1 MHALY
6 PCAPRKLTAEGS
18 VYAIHAG
25 SSSDAPSTLTP
36 QCPGRPRPHR
46 TAAPRARRHAHTHG
60 LLSQPI
66 SEQTNVFAAQEF
78 GWFREVEIEFTFV
91 PGAGGGAAVKN
102 VLAGNADI
110 AFANLEPLFFAA
122 DGGEKLKAVYNIYPQ
137 NVFNVVS
144 PTSKN
149 ITKPQDLKGKRI
161 GVYSLESGTRHNL
174 RIILRS
180 VGLDEKDVEVVPTGV
195 LNFGPLLQGQ
205 VDATAAT
212 DTGLW
217 AAQQQGLGD
226 CTSSGPVT
234 ISIPL
239 PMPSSSAKSFIQRA
253 VGPLVAFL
261 KAYKRGTQWML
272 AHPDEA
278 GQLAVKHAIDGKD
291 PQRNLAIIKLRNA
304 ATVDEHTR
312 QHGLGWF
319 DITLLEKVERT
330 FRELGLTKNTSRRRS
345 ATSAWLMSRG
355 QGTVVAAGADW
366 IHFDVMDNHMRPQS
380 DDRAADVR
388 GDSPPLVDPIDVL
401 DGQAGRPD
409 RAGLAKA
416 GANIITFH
424 PEASGHVDRT
434 LSLIRE

>member
-1 MHALY
+1 MPSTRGIHLTRRQLLCHSALGALALSALPRHMHA
-6 PCAPRKLTAEGS
+6 A
-18 VYAIHAG
+18 
-25 SSSDAPSTLTP
+25 TP
-36 QCPGRPRPHR
+36 IRMACW
-46 TAAPRARRHAHTHG
+46 
-60 LLSQPI
+60 SQPI

-78 GWFREVEIEFTFV
+78 GWFREAEIEFTFV
-91 PGAGGGAAVKN
+91 PGAGGGAAVKH

-122 DGGEKLKAVYNIYPQ
+122 DSGEKLTAVYNIYSQ

-144 PTSKN
+144 LASKN

-180 VGLDEKDVEVVPTGV
+180 VGLEEKDVEVVPTGI
-195 LNFGPLLQGQ
+195 LNFGPLMQGQ

-226 CTSSGPVT
+226 VHIIWARDYLNTPTDAFIVSEEFVT
-234 ISIPL
+234 T
-239 PMPSSSAKSFIQRA
+239 RRE
-253 VGPLVAFL
+253 PLVAFL

-272 AHPDEA
+272 DHPDEA
-278 GQLAVKHAIDGKD
+278 AQLAVKHAIDGKD

-319 DITLLEKVERT
+319 DMTLLEKVERT
-330 FRELGLTKNTSRRRS
+330 FRELGLTKNTLEVQRLF
-345 ATSAWLMSRG
+345 T
-355 QGTVVAAGADW
+355 
-366 IHFDVMDNHMRPQS
+366 NE
-380 DDRAADVR
+380 
-388 GDSPPLVDPIDVL
+388 LV
-401 DGQAGRPD
+401 QA
-409 RAGLAKA
+409 L
-416 GANIITFH
+416 
-424 PEASGHVDRT
+424 
-434 LSLIRE
+434 